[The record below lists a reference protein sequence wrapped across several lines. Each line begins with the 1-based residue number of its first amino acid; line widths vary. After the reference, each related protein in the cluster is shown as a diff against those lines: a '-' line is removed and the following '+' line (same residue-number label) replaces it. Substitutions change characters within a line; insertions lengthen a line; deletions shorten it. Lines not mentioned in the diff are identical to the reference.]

1 MNSNELA
8 DLVVTALDDLKGI
21 DITTIDVR
29 EKTTVTD
36 TLVIA
41 SGTSERHIRAL
52 ADRVIDNVREAGMK
66 PIGVEGDKGADWVLI
81 DLGDVVVHVMH
92 PDRRDFYNLEKLW
105 SLDTRDSAAGE
116 EGL

>member
-1 MNSNELA
+1 MQSDELA
-8 DLVVTALDDLKGI
+8 DLVVTSLGDLKGG

-29 EKTTVTD
+29 DKTSVTD

-52 ADRVIDNVREAGMK
+52 ADRVIENVREAGMK
-66 PIGVEGDKGADWVLI
+66 PIGVEGEKGSDWVLI

-92 PDRRDFYNLEKLW
+92 PDKRDFYNLEKLW
-105 SLDTRDSAAGE
+105 SLDTRDNAAGDE
-116 EGL
+116 V